1 MTVLN
6 FTKVEPGQTLNF
18 SKDFGN
24 AVSGIIT
31 FNLNWGMIDG
41 RAVDLDAILVTKSGG
56 AVVPATQ
63 VVKKAGFFKKLLGGS
78 DEVSGN
84 SGYTSA
90 AGVKECYYFGNKT
103 GKGVKHHGDDLTGA
117 SAKGEYIEVD
127 LDSLPSDIDE
137 LVFSVISFS
146 GHSFSKLPFASIE
159 IFTGSPARQ
168 GKGLVAMELTKFASS
183 TKALVLA
190 KVKKNAAGE
199 WEVTGLNVE
208 GSSGSVTSA
217 KQLSSNV

>member
-1 MTVLN
+1 MDN
-6 FTKVEPGQTLNF
+6 
-18 SKDFGN
+18 
-24 AVSGIIT
+24 
-31 FNLNWGMIDG
+31 G
-41 RAVDLDAILVTKSGG
+41 RAVDLDAILTTKSGG

-78 DEVSGN
+78 DEVSGD

-90 AGVKECYYFGNKT
+90 AGVKECYYFGNKF
-103 GKGVKHHGDDLTGA
+103 GKGVKHHGDDRTGA
-117 SAKGEYIEVD
+117 EDEGEYIEVD
-127 LDSLPSDIDE
+127 LDSLPADIDE

-146 GHSFSKLPFASIE
+146 GHSFGKLPFASIN
-159 IFTGSPARQ
+159 IFTGSPSRQ
-168 GKGLVAMELTKFASS
+168 GKGLVSMELTGFASS

-199 WEVTGLNVE
+199 WEVTGLKVE
-208 GSSGSVTSA
+208 GTSGSVSAA